1 MNRTEEFLQLYKKLE
16 QTAVMEYNFPK
27 DGKSIS
33 RLINLKCYKH
43 IRRELEYCKEIRNI
57 LQHNPKVNDEYAIEP
72 SNAMIELLS
81 NILKQI
87 ETPKKAI
94 EFAVD
99 YNDIIKAYI
108 GDNVMDFMNKMDNK
122 KISHIPIMNES
133 GIVRGVF
140 GENTVFQCVL
150 DEGIYEINDKTRF
163 FHIKRYLSLD
173 NPILEKFLFIHKNTL
188 MIEIEDMLY
197 NAYKRN
203 ERIGAIFITENGKE
217 IERLIGL
224 ITPYDVIGYK

>member
-108 GDNVMDFMNKMDNK
+108 GDNVTDFMNKMDNK
-122 KISHIPIMNES
+122 KISHIPIMNEN

-150 DEGIYEINDKTRF
+150 DEGIDEINDKTRF
-163 FHIKRYLSLD
+163 FHIKR
-173 NPILEKFLFIHKNTL
+173 
-188 MIEIEDMLY
+188 
-197 NAYKRN
+197 
-203 ERIGAIFITENGKE
+203 
-217 IERLIGL
+217 
-224 ITPYDVIGYK
+224 